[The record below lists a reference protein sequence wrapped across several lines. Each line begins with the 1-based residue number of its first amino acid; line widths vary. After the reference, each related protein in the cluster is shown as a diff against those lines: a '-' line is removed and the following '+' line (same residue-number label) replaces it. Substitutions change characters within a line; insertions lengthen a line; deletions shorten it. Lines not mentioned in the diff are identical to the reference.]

1 MRQAILK
8 AEAASLQLPQ
18 SRNCYE
24 CEHKGT
30 LREGECWQC
39 EQEVK
44 EAAEEFRFDC
54 EREDFDES

>member
-1 MRQAILK
+1 MQEALRR

-18 SRNCYE
+18 ERNCEE

-39 EQEVK
+39 EQDAK
-44 EAAEEFRFDC
+44 EIAAEFKFDC
-54 EREDFDES
+54 EQEDFDEE